1 MKLLNFIVA
10 TMLCFAVPTLVSA
23 QNVQPQPH
31 SSTVKKTV
39 KKKKVVKKTTPATT
53 STPAKTN
60 EFQAKGAPRAQAVSQ
75 KMETKVSYA
84 RANFSKNV
92 IDMGDIKEDAVVTK
106 EFEFTNTGGSDLVI
120 LSAKGS
126 CGCTSPQYPLT
137 PIRPGEKGKVS
148 VTYTARNK
156 VGPQKP
162 EITVTTNGTP
172 RIVKLRLEGW
182 VEQIPGG
189 IKE

>member
-1 MKLLNFIVA
+1 MKFFNFIVA
-10 TMLCFAVPTLVSA
+10 ITFCFATPAFVSA
-23 QNVQPQPH
+23 QNAQPQT
-31 SSTVKKTV
+31 STVKKTV
-39 KKKKVVKKTTPATT
+39 KKKKSVKKVASAPAN
-53 STPAKTN
+53 TN
-60 EFQAKGAPRAQAVSQ
+60 EFQAKGAPRAQAVAQ
-75 KMETKVSYA
+75 KSEAKVSYA

-106 EFEFTNTGGSDLVI
+106 EFEFTNTGGTDLVI

-137 PIRPGEKGKVS
+137 PIRPGDKGKIS

-172 RIVKLRLEGW
+172 RTVKLRLEGW